1 MNVIRTLDKGDHNNL
16 SLCAS
21 YLIKHKQFFTAAEV
35 YDKMG
40 DHVNLAK
47 VYVES
52 NQWDEAFKLVNQYP
66 DMRETVYLPYAKW
79 LAENDKFIEAQQG
92 KRK

>member
-1 MNVIRTLDKGDHNNL
+1 
-16 SLCAS
+16 
-21 YLIKHKQFFTAAEV
+21 
-35 YDKMG
+35 MG

-52 NQWDEAFKLVNQYP
+52 HQWDEAFKLVNQFP
-66 DMRETVYLPYAKW
+66 DMKEIVYLPYAKW

-92 KRK
+92 KYTNKKIQLIV